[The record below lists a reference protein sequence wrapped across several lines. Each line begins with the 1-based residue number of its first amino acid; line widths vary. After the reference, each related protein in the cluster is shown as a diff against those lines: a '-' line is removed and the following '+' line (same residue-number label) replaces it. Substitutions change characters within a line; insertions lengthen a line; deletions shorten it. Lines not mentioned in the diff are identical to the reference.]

1 MPTYLITLSDGTKRT
16 VTANSP
22 QEAQAQLS
30 GGAASAPTKAVVGG
44 SAEQR
49 GKVNLSLDPLITA
62 MRATIEMEKDR
73 EFSPGLF
80 SRLGLQSRRTV
91 KNNPFSD
98 EPLAHAEFAQPD
110 VGPHKRRIFTA
121 MAGPDFNEEMNAYKQ
136 IETSI
141 LPMFSG
147 SQVVL
152 QEALRFLQANIPQ
165 PEDSYN
171 TVKAKQLARKQLVN
185 GAAAQIS
192 KPPPFPEVGS
202 WAAGRAATP
211 PSNSLAGIS
220 PLRRPGGPEYNP
232 RTQAPSQPAKGG
244 SDISRMTDAQLRAL
258 IARGQ

>member
-1 MPTYLITLSDGTKRT
+1 MPTYRITLSDGTKRT

-22 QEAQAQLS
+22 QEAQAQLL
-30 GGAASAPTKAVVGG
+30 GGAPSAPSKAVVGG

-62 MRATIEMEKDR
+62 MNATVNFEKDR

-80 SRLGLQSRRTV
+80 SGLGIQSRRKV

-110 VGPHKRRIFTA
+110 IGPHKRRIFTA

-136 IETSI
+136 IETAI

-147 SQVVL
+147 SQVV
-152 QEALRFLQANIPQ
+152 QSEAQRFLQANVPQ

-171 TVKAKQLARKQLVN
+171 TVKAKQLARKQLIN

-202 WAAGRAATP
+202 WVYGRAPTP
-211 PSNSLAGIS
+211 PSGS
-220 PLRRPGGPEYNP
+220 RPPTRSTP
-232 RTQAPSQPAKGG
+232 TQPASGG
-244 SDISRMTDAQLRAL
+244 GQ
-258 IARGQ
+258 ARILAVRPKK

>member
-30 GGAASAPTKAVVGG
+30 GGAPSAPSKAVVGG

-49 GKVNLSLDPLITA
+49 GRVNLSLDPLITA
-62 MRATIEMEKDR
+62 MNATIELEKDR

-80 SRLGLQSRRTV
+80 GFKSKRKV

-98 EPLAHAEFAQPD
+98 EPFAHAGFARATAQLD
-110 VGPHKRRIFTA
+110 AGPLKRQAYTA
-121 MAGPDFNEEMNAYKQ
+121 MAGPDFSEEMNAYKQ
-136 IETSI
+136 IEAAA

-147 SQVVL
+147 MQVV
-152 QEALRFLQANIPQ
+152 QSEAQRWLQANSPQ

-185 GAAAQIS
+185 GAAAQIG
-192 KPPPFPEVGS
+192 KPPPYPEVGS
-202 WAAGRAATP
+202 WASGRAPTP
-211 PSNSLAGIS
+211 PSGS
-220 PLRRPGGPEYNP
+220 RPPTRSTP
-232 RTQAPSQPAKGG
+232 TQPAKGG
-244 SDISRMTDAQLRAL
+244 NDVSRMTDAQLRAL

>member
-30 GGAASAPTKAVVGG
+30 GGAASAPSRAVVGG

-49 GKVNLSLDPLITA
+49 GRVNLSLDPLITA
-62 MRATIEMEKDR
+62 MRATMEFEKDR
-73 EFSPGLF
+73 EFSPGIF
-80 SRLGLQSRRTV
+80 GLQSKRKV
-91 KNNPFSD
+91 LNNPFSD
-98 EPLAHAEFAQPD
+98 EPFAAAEFAKATAQPD
-110 VGPHKRRIFTA
+110 AGPQKRQFFTA
-121 MAGPDFNEEMNAYKQ
+121 MAGPDFNQEMNAYRQ
-136 IETSI
+136 IEAAI

-147 SQVVL
+147 AQVVQ
-152 QEALRFLQANIPQ
+152 QEAQRFLQANIPQ

-171 TVKAKQLARKQLVN
+171 TIKAKQLARKQLVN

-202 WAAGRAATP
+202 WASGRAATP

-220 PLRRPGGPEYNP
+220 PLRRSGGPEYK
-232 RTQAPSQPAKGG
+232 APSPTRSTPTQPTKGG
-244 SDISRMTDAQLRAL
+244 AQSLKSKYGL
-258 IARGQ
+258 E